1 MNIFEKIYKLIN
13 IEEPNESK
21 KYEESL
27 SQNISSP
34 ETYSDDYKELFARRI
49 NDFLTDYKKNLLI
62 EEQSPT
68 YVDSR
73 MTEMKNFIEKMAI
86 IYEIIYPDI
95 SFLQAEDK
103 FINDSYVNQ
112 VMFKDNKYLN
122 DTLEEETLLEE
133 LEWNKFIGVKSMIK
147 ILSEQEKELLRKPSY
162 NMLINLKSSGF
173 WDPWDSL
180 TLTKRGVIRKI
191 RLNNRKS
198 ALKDEDL
205 IGYRASKVVE
215 RLKNKNIPETAYI
228 ELTNEVTRVDRLNKQ
243 RDAMLE
249 CIMFRIMERGYDFLG
264 ARRALLFANDFS
276 LVLEKPLIYEINGTT
291 EDFNVAAFLRKY
303 SDLGGNL
310 DNAKNLMFS
319 EDSKYTWCYDSKME
333 LEEDLKSEE
342 EKAKEQELR
351 QRLVTSL
358 YGNINQEELAQE
370 KVKHLRLERRLNRK
384 KND

>member
-1 MNIFEKIYKLIN
+1 MNIFEKIHKLIN
-13 IEEPNESK
+13 IEEPNESEK
-21 KYEESL
+21 NGEVL
-27 SQNISSP
+27 SQNIPTP
-34 ETYSDDYKELFARRI
+34 ETYSNRYKELFARRI
-49 NDFLTDYKKNLLI
+49 NNFLTDYKKNLLI

-112 VMFKDNKYLN
+112 VMFKDNQYLN
-122 DTLEEETLLEE
+122 DTLEKETLLEE
-133 LEWNKFIGVKSMIK
+133 LEWNKFIGVKPMIK

-180 TLTKRGVIRKI
+180 TLTKRGVIRKT
-191 RLNNRKS
+191 RLNKRKS

-228 ELTNEVTRVDRLNKQ
+228 ELANEVTRVDRLNKQ

-264 ARRALLFANDFS
+264 ARRALLFANDFG
-276 LVLEKPLIYEINGTT
+276 LILEKPLIYEINGTT

-310 DNAKNLMFS
+310 DYAKNLMFG
-319 EDSKYTWCYDSKME
+319 EDSTYTWCYDSKKE

-342 EKAKEQELR
+342 EKDKEQELR

-370 KVKHLRLERRLNRK
+370 KVKQLRLERKLNKSK
-384 KND
+384 KN

>member
-133 LEWNKFIGVKSMIK
+133 LEWNKFIGVKPMIK
-147 ILSEQEKELLRKPSY
+147 ILSEQENYYE
-162 NMLINLKSSGF
+162 NL
-173 WDPWDSL
+173 
-180 TLTKRGVIRKI
+180 VII
-191 RLNNRKS
+191 
-198 ALKDEDL
+198 
-205 IGYRASKVVE
+205 
-215 RLKNKNIPETAYI
+215 
-228 ELTNEVTRVDRLNKQ
+228 
-243 RDAMLE
+243 
-249 CIMFRIMERGYDFLG
+249 C
-264 ARRALLFANDFS
+264 
-276 LVLEKPLIYEINGTT
+276 
-291 EDFNVAAFLRKY
+291 
-303 SDLGGNL
+303 
-310 DNAKNLMFS
+310 
-319 EDSKYTWCYDSKME
+319 
-333 LEEDLKSEE
+333 
-342 EKAKEQELR
+342 
-351 QRLVTSL
+351 
-358 YGNINQEELAQE
+358 
-370 KVKHLRLERRLNRK
+370 
-384 KND
+384 

>member
-133 LEWNKFIGVKSMIK
+133 LEWNKFIGVKPMIK

-180 TLTKRGVIRKI
+180 TLTKRGVIRKT
-191 RLNNRKS
+191 RLNKRKS

-205 IGYRASKVVE
+205 IGCRASKVVE

-228 ELTNEVTRVDRLNKQ
+228 ELANEVTRVDRLNKQ

-310 DNAKNLMFS
+310 DYAKNLMFS